1 MRKSVS
7 LEESAA
13 IRAQALKENFVMWMD
28 EFKYPRSK
36 FGEGFASGS
45 IKYYSKEIEVLHSDY
60 PHVPA
65 VKELFE
71 MYEEFK
77 RMGVGC

>member
-13 IRAQALKENFVMWMD
+13 IRAQALMENFVMWID

-36 FGEGFASGS
+36 LDQGCAARS
-45 IKYYSKEIEVLHSDY
+45 INYFSKEIEVLHLDY

-65 VKELFE
+65 VKELFD

-77 RMGVGC
+77 RT